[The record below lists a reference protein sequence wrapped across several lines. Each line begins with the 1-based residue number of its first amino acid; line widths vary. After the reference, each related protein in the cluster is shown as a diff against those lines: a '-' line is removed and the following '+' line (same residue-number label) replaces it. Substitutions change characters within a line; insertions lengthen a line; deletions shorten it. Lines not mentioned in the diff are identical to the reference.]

1 MNSNIFCLP
10 CAVAISVYVSKL
22 LLSTLGFLAS
32 PAVLVGAVL
41 FCTFLLLGRNL
52 IELALIGVLTG
63 IACTD
68 NLVIGISPDVLL
80 ALLVTIILLPATI
93 HLMDLD
99 VDMRGVSY
107 QIPR

>member
-10 CAVAISVYVSKL
+10 CSAAISVSVSNL

-32 PAVLVGAVL
+32 PAVLLGGVL

-52 IELALIGVLTG
+52 IELTLIGVIAG
-63 IACTD
+63 IAYMD

-80 ALLVTIILLPATI
+80 ALLITIILLPTAI
-93 HLMDLD
+93 RLMDLD
-99 VDMRGVSY
+99 VDIRGTS
-107 QIPR
+107 